1 MEKLESRFAEVESD
15 LKKIKQAPIR
25 CELAT
30 HDKLKQ
36 HDKQLWLIETKI
48 KPTKKEAPLF
58 FRRALNTFAQEKA
71 KTMKVLKHSSPAT
84 TNQSYD
90 SMSPKNS
97 GHGEDNAKLSKPKQL
112 NDSVTVLDQEE
123 ELKLRK
129 AQEINNRWM
138 GHDQTTV

>member
-1 MEKLESRFAEVESD
+1 MEKLESRFAEVESE

-30 HDKLKQ
+30 HNKLKQ

-58 FRRALNTFAQEKA
+58 FRRAQNVFAQEKT
-71 KTMKVLKHSSPAT
+71 KTRNVLKHSSPVT
-84 TNQSYD
+84 TNPSYV
-90 SMSPKNS
+90 SMSPTNS
-97 GHGEDNAKLSKPKQL
+97 SQGEDHARKSKPKQV

-123 ELKLRK
+123 EMKLRK